1 MLRIEGDLETLHDF
15 GLDGREALAGVIR
28 QTAYRNLAQAVA
40 SLTIFSHPD
49 TVAQTGAK
57 SLFPIVRDAR
67 RRGETEERDG
77 RLIGFD
83 DNKAPTDAFLW
94 ANEIKR
100 RPQDLQFNHVY
111 ALSDDVEC
119 YTNLANLCVS
129 PAFLAKLTD
138 TNPEITEL
146 LKYRVFDLYGWYP
159 NGTRPPTKPDLYTQL
174 EWSDTLPASRGVGA
188 AVSDQLARRSDRT
201 ARMIR
206 LTGWLLSGS

>member
-1 MLRIEGDLETLHDF
+1 VSIEGGLKTLSDY

-28 QTAYRNLAQAVA
+28 QTAYRDLAQAVA

-49 TVAQTGAK
+49 TVAQTGARA
-57 SLFPIVRDAR
+57 LFPIVRDAR
-67 RRGETEERDG
+67 RRGETEEREG
-77 RLIGFD
+77 RIIGFD

-146 LKYRVFDLYGWYP
+146 LKFRVFDLYGWYP
-159 NGTRPPTKPDLYTQL
+159 DGTRPPNQPDRYTKL
-174 EWSDTLPASRGVGA
+174 EWSDTLPVIRGVGA
-188 AVSDQLARRSDRT
+188 VVSDQLARRSDRT
-201 ARMIR
+201 ARMISV
-206 LTGWLLSGS
+206 TGWLLSES